1 MKRKI
6 GSAERLGALPDERA
20 LQVAADLARLSSKT
34 ARAIASR
41 LSELAGVE
49 AHPSKTAE
57 LLMTDFLE
65 EELLLFALK
74 ASRVLAET
82 EGIRSLVLA
91 ESVRQSAAKRS
102 RDSRKAHLLTWAR
115 RERETNPGESKA
127 SLARRYLSSHP
138 GINISQESAKRYLAG
153 ELD

>member
-1 MKRKI
+1 MKRKR

-34 ARAIASR
+34 ARAIVSR

-49 AHPSKTAE
+49 VHRSKVAE
-57 LLMTDFLE
+57 LSMTDFLE

-74 ASRVLAET
+74 AGRILAKT
-82 EGIRSLVLA
+82 EGIRSQVLS

-102 RDSRKAHLLTWAR
+102 RDSRKTHLLAWAR

-138 GINISQESAKRYLAG
+138 GINISPETAKRYLAG
-153 ELD
+153 GLD

>member
-34 ARAIASR
+34 ARAVASR

-49 AHPSKTAE
+49 PHASKAAE

-74 ASRVLAET
+74 ASRVLAKT

-102 RDSRKAHLLTWAR
+102 RDSRKAHLLAWAR
-115 RERETNPGESKA
+115 RERESNPGESKA
-127 SLARRYLSSHP
+127 SLARRYLNSHP
-138 GINISQESAKRYLAG
+138 GINISQESAKRYLATD
-153 ELD
+153 LD